1 MSFVVR
7 GQLSVAEESM
17 SMGADKNDA
26 GTRRHGE
33 TEIWRHC
40 GFLLR
45 SPTLW
50 VGSQFLLRS
59 PTLWAGYQF
68 RIADLKRLRAW
79 CLVHSA

>member
-68 RIADLKRLRAW
+68 RIADLKRLRAY
-79 CLVHSA
+79 